1 MTDVHPEGGFSTAR
15 VETLGDG
22 IFAIVMTLLVL
33 QLRIPAGT
41 LARDFPHE
49 LRQLWP
55 QLGAY
60 VVSFVVLGIYW
71 VAHHNQ
77 FAFIKAVDRV
87 LLWINILFYLVVA
100 LVPFSASVAGGY
112 HEEPLASAVYGG
124 NLIAVGLVLL
134 LHWRYATSQP
144 ALSEPV
150 DPRLRREIDRHI
162 LMAPAL
168 YAAAIAL
175 GFVSTW
181 ISLAIYAF
189 VPVLYIVPNRVDRTL
204 DEMKAGLR

>member
-41 LARDFPHE
+41 LARNFPHE
-49 LRQLWP
+49 LRMLWP

-77 FAFIKAVDRV
+77 FAFIKAVDRG

-100 LVPFSASVAGGY
+100 LVPFSASVTGSY
-112 HEEPLASAVYGG
+112 HEEPLATAVYGG
-124 NLIAVGLVLL
+124 NLIAVGLVLF
-134 LHWRYATSQP
+134 LHWRYATSKP

-150 DPRLRREIDRHI
+150 DARLRGEIDRHI
-162 LMAPAL
+162 LIAPAL
-168 YAAAIAL
+168 YTLAIGL
-175 GFVSTW
+175 GFVNTL
-181 ISLAIYAF
+181 ISLAIYAL
-189 VPVLYIVPNRVDRTL
+189 VPVLYIMPNRVDRTL
-204 DEMKAGLR
+204 DEMKAGLN